1 MHVCLHILILIS
13 IYNKLNLQI
22 SNICVMNSF
31 LYIILCPFT
40 NVTFS
45 HAVEGV
51 TQNSLKRV
59 IVCQKEKKRSI
70 RK

>member
-1 MHVCLHILILIS
+1 
-13 IYNKLNLQI
+13 
-22 SNICVMNSF
+22 MNSF

-59 IVCQKEKKRSI
+59 IVCQKEKKEASENKLTI
-70 RK
+70 LTFC